1 MCLWELVH
9 NAGEAVPL
17 CPMMWSDVAGPAF
30 GAKKK
35 KKKDVEKWGK
45 RTHCHLQGWA
55 ESQVITTEQQ
65 PPA

>member
-35 KKKDVEKWGK
+35 KRRGK
-45 RTHCHLQGWA
+45 VGKEDAL
-55 ESQVITTEQQ
+55 
-65 PPA
+65 PPTRMG